1 MGKVGVA
8 MYVTS
13 DLRYVGVEFSQGV
26 AELLHVLSE
35 ELVGVGDAVVQV
47 GHLVEGEATK
57 STQTQEEEWHV

>member
-1 MGKVGVA
+1 MA
-8 MYVTS
+8 TPVTS

-57 STQTQEEEWHV
+57 STQHKKKNDMFR